1 MIKDRRI
8 ALMFRSSAFIVAI
21 IGLLAMMGVFR
32 GEMHFATLAFYTMQS
47 NVLAIVLFG
56 MLIVRTIIGLSEG
69 NKGNA
74 GYFARFEMVCVINI
88 MLTLLVFWIL
98 LAPTMF
104 SMVGGFDMWSFDNLA
119 VHLYTPLLCL
129 FDYILF
135 TQPKHL
141 KYRDIYYILIFPIG
155 YLIGTSIAGLSG
167 YVYMTASDGNPMR
180 FP

>member
-1 MIKDRRI
+1 MVKDKRI
-8 ALMFRSSAFIVAI
+8 ALLFRSSAFIVAV
-21 IGLLAMMGVFR
+21 IGLLAMMGVFK

-88 MLTLLVFWIL
+88 MLTLFVFWIL

-141 KYRDIYYILIFPIG
+141 KYRDIYYILIFPLG
-155 YLIGTSIAGLSG
+155 YLTGTSIAGLLG